1 MEKLPWSQ
9 ASALLIAVLLIAGGA
24 IGLIAGLVRDERRR
38 QREELARPDY
48 SVGRDVYRDRRGITR

>member
-1 MEKLPWSQ
+1 MEKLPWSE

-38 QREELARPDY
+38 QRELRVPDY